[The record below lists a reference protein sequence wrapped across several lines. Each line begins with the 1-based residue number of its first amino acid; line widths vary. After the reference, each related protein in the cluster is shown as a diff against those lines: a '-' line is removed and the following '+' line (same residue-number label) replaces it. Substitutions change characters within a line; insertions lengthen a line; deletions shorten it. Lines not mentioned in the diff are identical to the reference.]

1 MKSPWREL
9 AIGAAFVFGAV
20 AAPAIVVIPE
30 AVNTPRLESHDA
42 AYARALL
49 RETRLARDDR
59 QAEDRQAEDR
69 QATTGG
75 SMPRGLQP
83 GPQSGD

>member
-9 AIGAAFVFGAV
+9 AIGVAFVFGAV
-20 AAPAIVVIPE
+20 AAPAIVMIPE

-49 RETRLARDDR
+49 REARVVRDDR
-59 QAEDRQAEDR
+59 QAEDRQAI
-69 QATTGG
+69 AGG
-75 SMPRGLQP
+75 SLVRGLEP
-83 GPQSGD
+83 EPRSGD